1 MNNTTIQLKVKERL
15 NKLDS
20 KDYDNLQCWQIVEA
34 FNKGM
39 VELCREN
46 TRGINITR
54 EGDSQSISRID
65 DLQVLLTTT
74 PKLVL
79 IDQGIYYQTKVTD
92 WPKDYLRYNGIDA
105 TIVRDCCEEP
115 KAVNF
120 YLGEEANTTIYL
132 RDSNKKPSYEWGESF
147 LTITGNK
154 LNLYHDKQFE
164 INEAFFTYYK
174 QPRRIE
180 ITGCKDPYTGL
191 IPTVDVEC
199 EFQDDLI
206 EVFISKAASI
216 LAGDMESIQ
225 KQRLDQDVEKSN

>member
-1 MNNTTIQLKVKERL
+1 MNNSTITLKIKQRL

-20 KDYDNLQCWQIVEA
+20 KDYDNLQCWQMVEA

-46 TRGINITR
+46 SRGINITH
-54 EGDSQSISRID
+54 EGDEQSISRID
-65 DLQVLLTTT
+65 DLEILIVDPLKLKLTD
-74 PKLVL
+74 K
-79 IDQGIYYQTKVTD
+79 GIYYQTSQID
-92 WPKDYLRYNGIDA
+92 WPVDYLRYKGVNA
-105 TIVRDCCEEP
+105 TIIRDCCEEP
-115 KAVNF
+115 KPVNF
-120 YLGEEANTTIYL
+120 YLGEESNTDLYL

-164 INEAFFTYYK
+164 INEAFFVYYR
-174 QPRRIE
+174 QPRRIQ
-180 ITGCKDPYTGL
+180 IANCKDPYTNL
-191 IPTVDVEC
+191 VPLVDVPC

-206 EVFISKAASI
+206 EVFIDKAAAI

-225 KQRLDQDVEKSN
+225 KNRLDQDIEKEN

>member
-1 MNNTTIQLKVKERL
+1 MNNSTIVLKIKERL

-39 VELCREN
+39 TELCREN
-46 TRGINITR
+46 SRGINITR
-54 EGDSQSISRID
+54 EGDEQSISRID
-65 DLQVLLTTT
+65 DLQVLIADPLILT
-74 PKLVL
+74 LV
-79 IDQGIYYQTKVTD
+79 DKGIFYQTSD
-92 WPKDYLRYNGIDA
+92 INWPKNYLRYKGINA
-105 TIVRDCCEEP
+105 TIIRECCEEP
-115 KAVNF
+115 KSVNF
-120 YLGEEANTTIYL
+120 YLGEEANKEIYL

-164 INEAFFTYYK
+164 IDEAFFVYYR
-174 QPRRIE
+174 QPRKIE
-180 ITGCKDPYTGL
+180 IIKCKDPYTNL

-206 EVFISKAASI
+206 EVFIDKAAAI
-216 LAGDMESIQ
+216 LAGDMESVQ
-225 KQRLDQDVEKSN
+225 KGRLDQDIEKSN